1 MCEFYNIQLTQTARR
16 LLVLKHSSNLK
27 LVYVISQTNII
38 NIIKLPSN
46 LIMLMLMS
54 IRVLHIYIQ

>member
-1 MCEFYNIQLTQTARR
+1 MHTNY

-27 LVYVISQTNII
+27 LYVISQTNII

-46 LIMLMLMS
+46 
-54 IRVLHIYIQ
+54 